1 MPDAIGER
9 VAVPPKGGSY
19 ALRHEES
26 KHRVLDRH
34 GLTAYGEGRRPNR
47 DGDAGGSEPFMR

>member
-1 MPDAIGER
+1 MPDAIGEG

-34 GLTAYGEGRRPNR
+34 GLTAYGEGAEAEPRRGR
-47 DGDAGGSEPFMR
+47 RRK